1 MIQVEGG
8 VWGGGDGLDVAKA
21 AAVEEGNPPPQN
33 LCAHKKKKKKKKK
46 KKLLGGGCSCFG
58 FFFFFGFVKGAGW
71 ERERPWPTKRPFGGS
86 VLSALT
92 GGLKKTC
99 VARARY
105 GGGQVMPAEQRGQA
119 ESPWWEE

>member
-1 MIQVEGG
+1 MGWTLQRQQRLKKGNFKEKATKDGG
-8 VWGGGDGLDVAKA
+8 RR
-21 AAVEEGNPPPQN
+21 
-33 LCAHKKKKKKKKK
+33 KKKKKKKKTFGRWLQ
-46 KKLLGGGCSCFG
+46 LLRF

>member
-1 MIQVEGG
+1 MGWTLQRQQRLKKGNFKEKATKDGG
-8 VWGGGDGLDVAKA
+8 RR
-21 AAVEEGNPPPQN
+21 
-33 LCAHKKKKKKKKK
+33 KKKKKKK

-119 ESPWWEE
+119 ESPWCEE

>member
-1 MIQVEGG
+1 MGG
-8 VWGGGDGLDVAKA
+8 
-21 AAVEEGNPPPQN
+21 EE
-33 LCAHKKKKKKKKK
+33 KKKKKKKKK
-46 KKLLGGGCSCFG
+46 KNFWAVAAAASV

>member
-1 MIQVEGG
+1 MMGWTLQRQQRLKKGNFKEKATKDGG
-8 VWGGGDGLDVAKA
+8 RR
-21 AAVEEGNPPPQN
+21 
-33 LCAHKKKKKKKKK
+33 KKKKKKKKK
-46 KKLLGGGCSCFG
+46 NFWAVAAAASV